1 MHNPSTESIW
11 NCTPI
16 NLQSLSEFIKE
27 FFLENKQNVILGH
40 LSFMK
45 ICNKMGFKIEP
56 CGTTESVGR
65 DEETSLQVSKQ
76 TSKGNP
82 G

>member
-1 MHNPSTESIW
+1 MHNLSTESIL
-11 NCTPI
+11 NCTPR
-16 NLQSLSEFIKE
+16 NLQSLSEFMKE
-27 FFLENKQNVILGH
+27 FFLENRQNVILGH

-45 ICNKMGFKIEP
+45 ICTKMGSKIEP

-76 TSKGNP
+76 TSKGKL